1 MVLNPAQIVDR
12 LASSPRFADHVT
24 AWRVAEPRDA
34 DYASMPEGISSRLI
48 DALAGVGIDRLY
60 SHQAEAVQKAMAG
73 EDVVVVTGTASGKT
87 LCYNLPVVQKI
98 IESPESRALY
108 LFPTKALS
116 QDQLDE
122 LHALVG
128 ATDAD
133 IKTFTYDGDTPRQA
147 RRAVRRAGHI
157 VVTNPDMLHTGI
169 LPHHT
174 NWTRLFENLQ
184 FIVIDELH
192 YYRGVFG
199 SHLANVIRRLLRICE
214 FYGSR
219 PTFICSSATI
229 ANPNELAQR
238 LTGRTFAVVDRDG
251 SPRGERHY
259 ILYNPAVVNR
269 ELGLRS
275 SAIDESAELAGMFL
289 GNDLQ
294 TIAFARSRV
303 DTEVLL
309 SKLQSNKALSGRR
322 ISGYRGGYL
331 PAERREIEE
340 SLRTGEIRG
349 VVATNAL
356 ELGIDIG
363 QLEAVILCGYPGT
376 VTSTWQ
382 RFGRAGRRTGTSVG
396 ILVASSSPL
405 DQYIV
410 NNPDYFF
417 GAAVESGLVNPDNLY
432 VLNSHL
438 KCAAFELP
446 FEEGDRFGVS
456 TTDSMLNH
464 LADSGVLNKVG
475 NTWHWSVADDYPA
488 QHVSLRTGSVNNVV
502 IIDKTKKPRVLG
514 QVDTFA
520 APMLVHTDAIYL
532 HAGRQYHV
540 DELDWD
546 EKKAYVQ
553 EVSVEHYTD
562 ASMSVKISVLDDFA
576 SDDSTR
582 LGRGWGEVRVTALPT
597 IFKKI
602 RLSNQDNVGWG
613 KIDLPQQEMHT
624 TAYWITLPVDLEAR
638 IGRPA
643 VEAGLLGA
651 SHVLHQL
658 APLFLMCDPLDLGR
672 VTEIRSPFTK
682 APTLYLYDVYPG
694 GVGFSEVLYRLHDDL
709 LDRASE
715 LVSACSCDQGCPSCV
730 GPPSILGVGAK
741 DHALTVL
748 RFGAKQAQAVAGT

>member
-1 MVLNPAQIVDR
+1 MGLNPAQIVER
-12 LASSPRFADHVT
+12 LASDQRFSSHVT
-24 AWRVAEPRDA
+24 AWRVAEPRAARYGMLPD
-34 DYASMPEGISSRLI
+34 GIDPSLVQ
-48 DALAGVGIDRLY
+48 ALRRVGIDRPY
-60 SHQAEAVQKAMAG
+60 SHQAEAAEKALRG

-87 LCYNLPVVQKI
+87 LCYNLPVVQAI
-98 IESPESRALY
+98 LDNPESRALY

-122 LHALVG
+122 LHGLVE
-128 ATDAD
+128 ATEAD
-133 IKTFTYDGDTPRQA
+133 IKTFTYDGDTPTQA

-174 NWTRLFENLQ
+174 NWTRLFENLRY
-184 FIVIDELH
+184 IVIDELH

-199 SHLANVIRRLLRICE
+199 SHLANVLRRLLRICE

-219 PTFICSSATI
+219 PSFICSSATI
-229 ANPNELAQR
+229 ANPEELARR
-238 LTGRTFAVVDRDG
+238 LTGRNFTVVDDDG

-269 ELGLRS
+269 ELGLRRS
-275 SAIDESAELAGMFL
+275 TIDESAELAGMFL
-289 GNDLQ
+289 GNDIQ
-294 TIAFARSRV
+294 TLAFARSRV

-309 SKLQSNKALSGRR
+309 TKLQSDPALAGLR

-331 PAERREIEE
+331 PAERREIERG
-340 SLRTGEIRG
+340 LRTGEIRG

-363 QLEAVILCGYPGT
+363 QLEVAILCGYPGT
-376 VTSTWQ
+376 VASTWQ
-382 RFGRAGRRTGTSVG
+382 RFGRAGRRVGTSVSV
-396 ILVASSSPL
+396 LVASSSPL

-417 GAAVESGLVNPDNLY
+417 GAPVESGLVNPDNLFIIT
-432 VLNSHL
+432 SHL

-446 FEEGDRFGVS
+446 FEEGDRFGVG
-456 TTDSMLNH
+456 TTDAMLDH
-464 LADSGVLNKVG
+464 LTDAGVLNKLG
-475 NTWHWSVADDYPA
+475 STWHWSVADDYPA
-488 QHVSLRTGSVNNVV
+488 QYVNLRTGSVNNVV
-502 IIDKTKKPRVLG
+502 IIDKTNKPRVLG

-546 EKKAYVQ
+546 EKKAYVR

-562 ASMSVKISVLDDFA
+562 ASMNVKIAVLDDLA
-576 SDDSTR
+576 TDNSR
-582 LGRGWGEVRVTALPT
+582 PVGRGWGEVRVTALPT
-597 IFKKI
+597 IFKKL
-602 RLSNQDNVGWG
+602 RLSDQDNVGWG

-624 TAYWITLPVDLEAR
+624 TAYWITFPVELERR

-643 VEAGLLGA
+643 MEAGLLGA
-651 SHVLHQL
+651 AHVLHQI
-658 APLFLMCDPLDLGR
+658 APMFLMCDPRDLGK

-682 APTLYLYDVYPG
+682 APTVHLYDVYPG
-694 GVGFSEVLYRLHDDL
+694 GVGFSELLFQSHEDL
-709 LDRASE
+709 LTRSSE
-715 LVSACSCDQGCPSCV
+715 LIRACPCSDGCPSCV
-730 GPPSILGVGAK
+730 GPPSMLGIGAK
-741 DHALTVL
+741 GNALTVL
-748 RFGAKQAQAVAGT
+748 KHGIREPRVVRTA